1 MCESEG
7 CHPAHTAPPQ
17 RYLQAVN
24 TMMISGTSFAKSSSE
39 MVSSPWFKITT
50 STFFTAQMAKT
61 SSAPNRNGLSLC
73 VIPVP
78 YAACHYIIEQELQ
91 APFLDCSSRTQGRRS
106 LQTSSLGAHDTVPA
120 LASAVLD
127 RPSGHGWKQAH
138 GPPCAAH
145 PDRCGTFLA

>member
-1 MCESEG
+1 MPPGAHCTSSTVLAGSEHDDDLWFVFRQIFFG
-7 CHPAHTAPPQ
+7 SGVLAMVQDHDLDVFHSTDGKNDFSPEPQ
-17 RYLQAVN
+17 R
-24 TMMISGTSFAKSSSE
+24 
-39 MVSSPWFKITT
+39 
-50 STFFTAQMAKT
+50 
-61 SSAPNRNGLSLC
+61 LSLC

-78 YAACHYIIEQELQ
+78 YATYHYTTEQELQ

-106 LQTSSLGAHDTVPA
+106 LQTSSLGANDAVPA

-127 RPSGHGWKQAH
+127 RFSGHGWKQAH